1 VIIAKKYLMDHQDK
15 MLKAIRQ
22 KMAGTSLIDEIA
34 AVLNISYDA
43 AHRRISQKSKFSM
56 EEAISLCTH
65 YGLSM
70 DGLFTASGKVIV
82 EKTAEIRSLEDMETY
97 LKQSA
102 KNISGFSTMEGS
114 KMYYSAKDLP
124 LFYTVG
130 GTLISKFKLYVWLNL
145 LSGAQHQQPFEQF
158 TVTRSLAE
166 YGEALRTVYHA
177 LEVHEIWNDTTINS
191 SLQQVH
197 YYFKAG
203 LLSLANALLLLDDLD
218 AILHTAED
226 RCCNGTGSYHL
237 YYNELLILNN
247 NVLITAEKQQALFVP
262 YTMLGYFITN
272 DDTTC
277 GNALSFFKQ
286 QVKNSMALNSSGTRD
301 RKIFFNRA
309 AQKIALYR
317 QSMQNETEMGF

>member
-1 VIIAKKYLMDHQDK
+1 MESHDK
-15 MLKAIRQ
+15 LLKAIRQ
-22 KMAGTSLIDEIA
+22 KLSGASLIDEIA
-34 AVLNISYDA
+34 GILNISYDA
-43 AHRRISQKSKFSM
+43 AHRRVSQKSKFSM
-56 EEAISLCTH
+56 EEAIILCNH

-70 DGLFTASGKVIV
+70 DGLFTPTGKVIV

-102 KNISGFSTMEGS
+102 KNISGFAAMHGA

-130 GTLISKFKLYVWLNL
+130 STLISKFKLYVWLNL
-145 LSGAQHQQPFEQF
+145 LSGSQQQEAFEQF

-166 YGEALRTVYHA
+166 HGEALRNVYHA

-203 LLSLANALLLLDDLD
+203 LLSLQNAMLLLNDLD
-218 AILHTAED
+218 TILHTAED

-272 DDTTC
+272 DNATC

-309 AQKIALYR
+309 AQKIDLYR
-317 QSMQNETEMGF
+317 QRMQNETEMGF